1 MAGNCTSADDK
12 LAIAIAAGLS
22 IRDASKQAGVSERTA
37 FRRCNSPQFRERV
50 SALRSE
56 MIERACGALSAS
68 LGEATATLRGLM
80 RSQDEATRLRASC
93 KVIEMALRI
102 RETVTLEDRVRD
114 LEERLGGQADEAPTR
129 SDREARASTS
139 DEAEAG

>member
-1 MAGNCTSADDK
+1 MADIGTSPDDK
-12 LAIAIAAGLS
+12 LAILVASGLS
-22 IRDASKQAGVSERTA
+22 VRDASKQAGVSERTA

-56 MIERACGALSAS
+56 MIERACGALSGS
-68 LGEATATLRGLM
+68 MGEAAKTLRGLM
-80 RSQDEATRLRASC
+80 LSEDEAIRLRASC

-102 RETVTLEDRVRD
+102 RETVTLEERVSS
-114 LEERLGGQADEAPTR
+114 LENRLKGIADEEPTR
-129 SDREARASTS
+129 SDREAKAFNS